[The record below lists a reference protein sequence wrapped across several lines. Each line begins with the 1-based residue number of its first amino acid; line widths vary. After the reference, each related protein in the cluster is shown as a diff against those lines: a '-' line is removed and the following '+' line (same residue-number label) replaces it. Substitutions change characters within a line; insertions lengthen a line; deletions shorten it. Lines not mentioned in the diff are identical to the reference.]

1 RLALAALCTAL
12 PAPGVAADASLHV
25 YGAVQRE
32 LRLDLAALRQL
43 PAQDSGKLAMV
54 CQSGAQVGAERE
66 YRGVR
71 LSDVLDQAG
80 LDMPGHQDAR

>member
-1 RLALAALCTAL
+1 MARHEIPLLKRLALAALCTAL
-12 PAPGVAADASLHV
+12 PALGVVADASLHV

-66 YRGVR
+66 YRGC
-71 LSDVLDQAG
+71 A
-80 LDMPGHQDAR
+80 